1 MTDDIVKLERMLLI
15 GSTGPN
21 VGKTELACAIIK
33 RFSKDKKITAIK
45 VTTIKQKNGQCP
57 RGGQGCGVCTSLGG
71 DFEIT
76 QETDST
82 SGKDTSRLLAAGAK
96 KVFWLRVMKT
106 SLKQAL
112 AVLLDVVGPDSVL
125 VCESNS
131 LRHVAEPGLF
141 IMVRKPDEK
150 TVKNSAQEVVK
161 LADEIIAPDCR
172 GFGID
177 LDRVKLVEGKWRIMS
192 DATAIIMAGGRSSR
206 MGVDKSLLP
215 LNNKPMVEVIY
226 EQIHGSFSQILI
238 SSNEKEKLA
247 FLGLRVVPDKQTRQG
262 PLMGIASAL
271 EASVNEL
278 NFVIACDIQY
288 VNLRCVREMLKEADG
303 VDIVV
308 PTVGQEQYEPLF
320 AIYRKS
326 SLKVIKEVLSA
337 GQRKISDVFQHCKVK
352 YTNLDL
358 PQNFANINTM
368 AEYNEYRKRYDN

>member
-1 MTDDIVKLERMLLI
+1 MSDDVLKLDRMLMI

-21 VGKTELACAIIK
+21 VGKTELACNIIK
-33 RFSKDKKITAIK
+33 KISKGKKIIGIK
-45 VTTIKQKNGQCP
+45 VTTIKEKNGQCP
-57 RGGQGCGVCTSLGG
+57 RGGQGCGVCTSLEG
-71 DFEIT
+71 DFDIT
-76 QETDST
+76 HETDST
-82 SGKDTSRLLAAGAK
+82 SAKDTSRLLVAGAE

-141 IMVRKPDEK
+141 IMVKNPDEK
-150 TVKNSAQEVVK
+150 AVKNSAQEVIN
-161 LADEIIAPDCR
+161 LADEIVAPNCR
-172 GFGID
+172 GFGAD
-177 LDRVKLVEGKWRIMS
+177 LDRIKLIDGKWRLMS
-192 DATAIIMAGGRSSR
+192 DATAIIMAGGQSSR

-215 LNNKPMVEVIY
+215 LNDKPMVQAIY
-226 EQIHGSFSQILI
+226 EQLQGSFSQILI
-238 SSNEKEKLA
+238 SSNEKKKLT
-247 FLGLRVVPDKQTRQG
+247 FLGLKVVPDKQTGQG

-271 EASVNEL
+271 EASANEL
-278 NFVIACDIQY
+278 NFVIACDIPY
-288 VNLRCVREMLKEADG
+288 IDLKVVRNMLKEADG

-308 PTVGQEQYEPLF
+308 PTLGEGQYEPLF

-326 SLKVIKEVLSA
+326 SLKAINKVLST

-352 YTNLDL
+352 YINLDL
-358 PQNFANINTM
+358 PRNFANINTM

>member
-1 MTDDIVKLERMLLI
+1 MSDDVLKLDRMLMI

-21 VGKTELACAIIK
+21 VGKTELACDIIK
-33 RFSKDKKITAIK
+33 KISKGKKIIGIK
-45 VTTIKQKNGQCP
+45 VTTIKEKNGQCP
-57 RGGQGCGVCTSLGG
+57 RGGQGCGVCTSLEG
-71 DFEIT
+71 DFDIT

-82 SGKDTSRLLAAGAK
+82 SAKDTSRLLAAGAE

-112 AVLLDVVGPDSVL
+112 AVLLDVVGPESVL

-150 TVKNSAQEVVK
+150 AVKNSAREVIK

-172 GFGID
+172 GFGVD
-177 LDRVKLVEGKWRIMS
+177 LDRIKLVDGKWRIMS

-206 MGVDKSLLP
+206 MGLDKSLLP
-215 LNNKPMVEVIY
+215 LNDKPMVEAIY
-226 EQIHGSFSQILI
+226 EQLHGSFSQILI

-247 FLGLRVVPDKQTRQG
+247 FLGLKIVPDKHTGQG

-271 EASVNEL
+271 EVSTNEL
-278 NFVIACDIQY
+278 NFVIACDIPY
-288 VNLRCVREMLKEADG
+288 VDLRCVRKMLKEADG

-308 PTVGQEQYEPLF
+308 PTVGEEKYEPLF

-326 SLKVIKEVLSA
+326 SIKAINKVLSA
-337 GQRKISDVFQHCKVK
+337 GRRKISDAFQHCKVK
-352 YTNLDL
+352 YVNLDL

-368 AEYNEYRKRYDN
+368 DEYNEYRKRYDN

>member
-1 MTDDIVKLERMLLI
+1 MSEDVIKLDNILMI

-21 VGKTELACAIIK
+21 VGKTELACTIIK
-33 RFSKDKKITAIK
+33 RFSKDKKITGIK

-57 RGGQGCGVCTSLGG
+57 RGGQGCGVCASLEG
-71 DFEIT
+71 DFDIT

-82 SGKDTSRLLAAGAK
+82 SGKDTSRLLAAGAE

-150 TVKNSAQEVVK
+150 AAKDSAQEVIK
-161 LADEIIAPDCR
+161 LADEVIVPDCR
-172 GFGID
+172 GFGVD
-177 LDRVKLVEGKWRIMS
+177 LDRIKLIDGKWRIIA
-192 DATAIIMAGGRSSR
+192 DATAIIMAGGQSRR

-215 LNNKPMVEVIY
+215 LNNKPMVEAIY
-226 EQIHGSFSQILI
+226 EQLQGSFSQVLI

-247 FLGLRVVPDKQTRQG
+247 FLGLRVVPDRHIGQG

-271 EASVNEL
+271 EVSANEL
-278 NFVIACDIQY
+278 NFVIACDIPY
-288 VNLRCVREMLKEADG
+288 VDLRCVREMLKEAHG

-308 PTVGQEQYEPLF
+308 PTVGQGQYEPLF

-326 SLKVIKEVLSA
+326 SLKAINELLSA
-337 GQRKISDVFQHCKVK
+337 GRRKISDVFGRCKVK
-352 YTNLDL
+352 YINLDL
-358 PQNFANINTM
+358 PGNFANINTM
-368 AEYNEYRKRYDN
+368 AEYHEYRKRYDN

>member
-1 MTDDIVKLERMLLI
+1 MSEDVIKLDNILMI

-21 VGKTELACAIIK
+21 VGKTELACTIIK
-33 RFSKDKKITAIK
+33 RFSKDKKITGIK

-57 RGGQGCGVCTSLGG
+57 RGGQGCGVCTSLEG
-71 DFEIT
+71 DFDIT

-82 SGKDTSRLLAAGAK
+82 SGKDTSRLLAAGAE

-150 TVKNSAQEVVK
+150 AVKDSAQKVIK
-161 LADEIIAPDCR
+161 LADEIIAPDRR
-172 GFGID
+172 GFGVD
-177 LDRVKLVEGKWRIMS
+177 LDRIKLVDGKWRIMS
-192 DATAIIMAGGRSSR
+192 DATAIIMAGGRSRR

-215 LNNKPMVEVIY
+215 LNNKPMVEAIY
-226 EQIHGSFSQILI
+226 EQLQGSFSQVLI

-247 FLGLRVVPDKQTRQG
+247 FLGLKVVPDKQTGQG

-271 EASVNEL
+271 EVSANEL
-278 NFVIACDIQY
+278 NFVIACDIPY
-288 VNLRCVREMLKEADG
+288 VDLRCVREMLKQAHG

-308 PTVGQEQYEPLF
+308 PTVGEGQYEPLF

-326 SLKVIKEVLSA
+326 SLKAINELLSV
-337 GQRKISDVFQHCKVK
+337 GKRKIRDVFQHCKVK
-352 YTNLDL
+352 YINLDL

>member
-1 MTDDIVKLERMLLI
+1 MTDDIIKLERMLLI

-21 VGKTELACAIIK
+21 LGKTELACDIIK
-33 RFSKDKKITAIK
+33 KISKDKKITGIK
-45 VTTIKQKNGQCP
+45 VTTIKQKDGQCP
-57 RGGQGCGVCTSLGG
+57 RGGQGCGVCTSLEG
-71 DFEIT
+71 DFDIT

-82 SGKDTSRLLAAGAK
+82 SGKDTSRLLAAGAD

-131 LRHVAEPGLF
+131 LRYVAEPGLF
-141 IMVRKPDEK
+141 IMVRNPDEK
-150 TVKNSAQEVVK
+150 AVKNSAQEVIK

-172 GFGID
+172 GFGVD
-177 LDRVKLVEGKWRIMS
+177 LDRIKLVDGKWRIMS
-192 DATAIIMAGGRSSR
+192 DATAIIMAGGRSRR

-215 LNNKPMVEVIY
+215 LNKKPMAEAIY
-226 EQIHGSFSQILI
+226 EQLHGSFSQILI

-247 FLGLRVVPDKQTRQG
+247 FLGLRVVPDKEIGQG

-271 EASVNEL
+271 EVSANEL
-278 NFVIACDIQY
+278 NFVIACDIPY
-288 VNLRCVREMLKEADG
+288 VDLRCVREMLKEADG

-308 PTVGQEQYEPLF
+308 PTVGEEQYEPLF

-326 SLKVIKEVLSA
+326 SIKAINEVLSA
-337 GQRKISDVFQHCKVK
+337 GQRKISDVFKHCKVK
-352 YTNLDL
+352 YINLDVT
-358 PQNFANINTM
+358 QNLANINTM
-368 AEYNEYRKRYDN
+368 DEYNEYRKRYDN